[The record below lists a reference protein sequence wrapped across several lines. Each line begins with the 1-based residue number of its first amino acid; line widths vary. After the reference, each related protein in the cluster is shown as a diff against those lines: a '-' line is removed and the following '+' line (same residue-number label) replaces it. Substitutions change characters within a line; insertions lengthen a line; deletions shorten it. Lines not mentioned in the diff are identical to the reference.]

1 MTVAGL
7 AFYLLPPDN
16 PGMLAFLSIA
26 LKVTATIFLALFP
39 VVNPVGTALI
49 LTGITSG
56 TDPKIWKGMSGRIA
70 AYSFLVLI
78 SFYLFGSVILQ
89 LFGITIPI
97 VQVSGGLVLAV
108 MGWQMLN
115 GTSGDSGSTNGVH
128 DSGASIVGKTFYP
141 YTFPITVGP
150 GGLAVAMTF
159 GAHVQRGTSIGLA
172 ERVGGVAGMF
182 AMCAAVYL
190 CFANLQYI
198 NKKIPPAAVKAIS
211 KMLAFF
217 VICIG
222 VEILWE
228 GIQALK

>member
-1 MTVAGL
+1 M
-7 AFYLLPPDN
+7 
-16 PGMLAFLSIA
+16 LSILSIV
-26 LKVTATIFLALFP
+26 LKVIATIFLALFP
-39 VVNPVGTALI
+39 VVNPIGTALI
-49 LTGITSG
+49 LSGMTTG
-56 TDPKIWKGMSGRIA
+56 TDPTVWKAMSRKIA
-70 AYSFLVLI
+70 AYSFLVLT
-78 SFYLFGSVILQ
+78 SFYVFGSLILQ

-97 VQVSGGLVLAV
+97 VQVSGGIVLAV

-115 GTSGDSGSTNGVH
+115 GSSGDSGSADGRPH
-128 DSGASIVGKTFYP
+128 DTGTSIVVKSFYP

-159 GAHVQRGTSIGLA
+159 GAHVQRHTSMGLA
-172 ERVGGVAGMF
+172 ERVGGVIGIF
-182 AMCAAVYL
+182 AMCATVYL

-222 VEILWE
+222 VQILWE
-228 GIQALK
+228 GIRALRG

>member
-1 MTVAGL
+1 M
-7 AFYLLPPDN
+7 
-16 PGMLAFLSIA
+16 SIA
-26 LKVTATIFLALFP
+26 LKVTVTIFLALFP
-39 VVNPVGTALI
+39 VVNPIGTALI
-49 LTGITSG
+49 LTGMTGG
-56 TDPKIWKGMSGRIA
+56 TDPAVWKAMSRKIA

-78 SFYLFGSVILQ
+78 SFYLFGSLILQ
-89 LFGITIPI
+89 LFGITIPV
-97 VQVSGGLVLAV
+97 VQVSGGMVLAV

-115 GTSGDSGSTNGVH
+115 GSPGDSGSTDGGPH
-128 DSGASIVGKTFYP
+128 DTGASIVGKTFYP

-159 GAHVQRGTSIGLA
+159 GAHVQRHTSMGIA
-172 ERVGGVAGMF
+172 ERLGGVAGTF
-182 AMCAAVYL
+182 AMCAMVYL
-190 CFANLQYI
+190 CYANLQYI

>member
-1 MTVAGL
+1 
-7 AFYLLPPDN
+7 
-16 PGMLAFLSIA
+16 MLAFLSIA

-39 VVNPVGTALI
+39 VVNPIGTALI
-49 LTGITSG
+49 LSGMTSG
-56 TDPKIWKGMSGRIA
+56 TDPAVWKAMSRRIA
-70 AYSFLVLI
+70 AYTFLVLI
-78 SFYLFGSVILQ
+78 CFYLFGSLILQ
-89 LFGITIPI
+89 LFGITIPV
-97 VQVSGGLVLAV
+97 VQVSGGMVLAV

-115 GTSGDSGSTNGVH
+115 GTSGDSGSTNGGAH
-128 DSGASIVGKTFYP
+128 DSGASIAGKTFYP

-159 GAHVQRGTSIGLA
+159 GAHVQRGTSMGLA
-172 ERVGGVAGMF
+172 ERVGGVAGTI

-190 CFANLQYI
+190 CYANLPYI
-198 NKKIPPAAVKAIS
+198 NKQIPPAAVKAIS

>member
-1 MTVAGL
+1 
-7 AFYLLPPDN
+7 
-16 PGMLAFLSIA
+16 MLSLSIA

-49 LTGITSG
+49 LTGMTSG
-56 TDPKIWKGMSGRIA
+56 TDPAIWKAMSRKIA

-78 SFYLFGSVILQ
+78 SFYLFGSLILQ
-89 LFGITIPI
+89 LFGITIPV
-97 VQVSGGLVLAV
+97 VQVSGGMVLAV

-115 GTSGDSGSTNGVH
+115 GTPGDSGSANSGPH
-128 DSGASIVGKTFYP
+128 DAAASIVGKTFYP

-159 GAHVQRGTSIGLA
+159 GAHVQRGTSMGLA
-172 ERVGGVAGMF
+172 ERVGGIIGTF
-182 AMCAAVYL
+182 AMCALVYL
-190 CFANLQYI
+190 CYANLQYI
-198 NKKIPPAAVKAIS
+198 NAKIPPAAVKAIS

-228 GIQALK
+228 GIKALK

>member
-1 MTVAGL
+1 
-7 AFYLLPPDN
+7 
-16 PGMLAFLSIA
+16 MLTLLSIA
-26 LKVTATIFLALFP
+26 LKVAATIFLALLP

-49 LTGITSG
+49 LSGMTSG
-56 TDPKIWKGMSGRIA
+56 TDPAIWKGVSRKIA

-78 SFYLFGSVILQ
+78 CFYLFGSLILQ
-89 LFGITIPI
+89 LFGITIPV

-115 GTSGDSGSTNGVH
+115 GSSADSGSTDRGLH
-128 DSGASIVGKTFYP
+128 DAGASIVGKTFYP
-141 YTFPITVGP
+141 FTFPITVGP
-150 GGLAVAMTF
+150 GGLAVSMTF
-159 GAHVQRGTSIGLA
+159 GAHIHRGTTMGLA
-172 ERVGGVAGMF
+172 ERVGGVSGTL
-182 AMCAAVYL
+182 AMCAAVYF
-190 CFANLQYI
+190 CYANLQYI
-198 NKKIPPAAVKAIS
+198 NEKIPPAAVKAIS

>member
-1 MTVAGL
+1 
-7 AFYLLPPDN
+7 
-16 PGMLAFLSIA
+16 MLSFLSIA
-26 LKVTATIFLALFP
+26 LKVSATIFLALFP

-49 LTGITSG
+49 LTGMTSG
-56 TDPKIWKGMSGRIA
+56 TDPAVWKATSRKIA
-70 AYSFLVLI
+70 AYSLLVLI
-78 SFYLFGSVILQ
+78 SFYLFGSLILQ
-89 LFGITIPI
+89 LFGITIPV

-115 GTSGDSGSTNGVH
+115 GSPGDSSSTDAGLHNNGS
-128 DSGASIVGKTFYP
+128 SIVGKTFYP

-159 GAHVQRGTSIGLA
+159 SAHVQRDTSMGLA
-172 ERVGGVAGMF
+172 ERLGGVFGTF

-190 CFANLQYI
+190 CYANLQYI
-198 NKKIPPAAVKAIS
+198 NRKIPPAAVKAIS

-222 VEILWE
+222 VEILWQ

>member
-1 MTVAGL
+1 M
-7 AFYLLPPDN
+7 
-16 PGMLAFLSIA
+16 LSISSMV
-26 LKVTATIFLALFP
+26 LKVVATIFLALFP

-49 LTGITSG
+49 LSAMTSG
-56 TDPKIWKGMSGRIA
+56 TDPAIWKTMSRKIA
-70 AYSFLVLI
+70 AYSFFVLTF
-78 SFYLFGSVILQ
+78 FYLLGSLILQ
-89 LFGITIPI
+89 LFGITIPV

-115 GTSGDSGSTNGVH
+115 GSSGDSGAADGGAH
-128 DSGASIVGKTFYP
+128 DPGASLVGKTFYP

-159 GAHVQRGTSIGLA
+159 GAHVQRGTSTGVA
-172 ERVGGVAGMF
+172 QRVGGISGIF
-182 AMCAAVYL
+182 AMCALVYF
-190 CFANLQYI
+190 CYANLQFI
-198 NKKIPPAAVKAIS
+198 SAKIPPAAVKAIS

-228 GIQALK
+228 GIQALRG

>member
-1 MTVAGL
+1 
-7 AFYLLPPDN
+7 
-16 PGMLAFLSIA
+16 MLSLSIA

-49 LTGITSG
+49 LTGMTGG
-56 TDPKIWKGMSGRIA
+56 TDPAIWKAMSRKIA

-78 SFYLFGSVILQ
+78 SFYLFGSLILQ
-89 LFGITIPI
+89 LFGITIPV
-97 VQVSGGLVLAV
+97 VQVSGGMVLAV

-115 GTSGDSGSTNGVH
+115 GSPGDSSSANGGPH
-128 DSGASIVGKTFYP
+128 NPAASIVGKTFYP
-141 YTFPITVGP
+141 FTFPITVGP

-159 GAHVQRGTSIGLA
+159 GAHVHRGTSMGLA
-172 ERVGGVAGMF
+172 EHVGGIIGTF
-182 AMCAAVYL
+182 AMCLMVYL
-190 CFANLQYI
+190 CYANLQYV
-198 NKKIPPAAVKAIS
+198 NAKIPPAAVKAIS

-228 GIQALK
+228 GIKALK

>member
-1 MTVAGL
+1 
-7 AFYLLPPDN
+7 
-16 PGMLAFLSIA
+16 MLAFLSIA

-49 LTGITSG
+49 LSGMTSG
-56 TDPKIWKGMSGRIA
+56 TDPTVWKAMSRRIA

-78 SFYLFGSVILQ
+78 CFYLFGSLILQ
-89 LFGITIPI
+89 LFGITIPV

-115 GTSGDSGSTNGVH
+115 GSPGDSGSTDAGLHNTGP
-128 DSGASIVGKTFYP
+128 SIVVKTFYP

-159 GAHVQRGTSIGLA
+159 GAHVQRGTTMGLA
-172 ERVGGVAGMF
+172 ELVGGAIGTL
-182 AMCAAVYL
+182 AMCAMVYL
-190 CFANLQYI
+190 CYANLQYI
-198 NKKIPPAAVKAIS
+198 NEKIPPAAVKAIS

-228 GIQALK
+228 GIEALK

>member
-1 MTVAGL
+1 MASGL
-7 AFYLLPPDN
+7 AFTRLSPDN
-16 PGMLAFLSIA
+16 PGMLSLTAVA
-26 LKVTATIFLALFP
+26 LKAMATIFLALLP

-49 LTGITSG
+49 LSGMTSG
-56 TDPKIWKGMSGRIA
+56 TDPTIWKAMARKIA
-70 AYSFLVLI
+70 VYSFLVLI
-78 SFYLFGSVILQ
+78 FFYLFGSLILQ
-89 LFGITIPI
+89 LFGITIPV

-115 GTSGDSGSTNGVH
+115 GSSGDSGSTNGGH
-128 DSGASIVGKTFYP
+128 HNTGSIVGMTFYP

-150 GGLAVAMTF
+150 GGLAVVMTF
-159 GAHVQRGTSIGLA
+159 GAHVQRATSMGLA
-172 ERVGGVAGMF
+172 ERVGGAVGTL

-190 CFANLQYI
+190 CYANLQYI
-198 NKKIPPAAVKAIS
+198 NKKVPPAAVKAIS

-228 GIQALK
+228 GIQALKG

>member
-1 MTVAGL
+1 
-7 AFYLLPPDN
+7 
-16 PGMLAFLSIA
+16 MLSLSIA
-26 LKVTATIFLALFP
+26 LKVAATIFLALFP

-49 LTGITSG
+49 LSGITSG
-56 TDPKIWKGMSGRIA
+56 TDPTVWKAMSGRIA

-78 SFYLFGSVILQ
+78 SFYLFGSLILQ

-115 GTSGDSGSTNGVH
+115 GSSEDGNSTNGGAQ
-128 DSGASIVGKTFYP
+128 DPGASILVKTFYP

-159 GAHVQRGTSIGLA
+159 GAHVQRGTSMGLA
-172 ERVGGVAGMF
+172 ERLGGVAGTF
-182 AMCAAVYL
+182 AMCALVYL
-190 CFANLQYI
+190 CYANLQYI
-198 NKKIPPAAVKAIS
+198 NEKIPPSAVKAIS

-222 VEILWE
+222 VQILWE
-228 GIQALK
+228 GIQALKG

>member
-1 MTVAGL
+1 
-7 AFYLLPPDN
+7 
-16 PGMLAFLSIA
+16 MLSFVSVA

-49 LTGITSG
+49 LTGMTSG
-56 TDPKIWKGMSGRIA
+56 ADPVVWKAMSRTIA
-70 AYSFLVLI
+70 LYSFLVLI
-78 SFYLFGSVILQ
+78 SFYLFGSLILQ
-89 LFGITIPI
+89 LFGITIPV

-115 GTSGDSGSTNGVH
+115 GSPGDSGSADASLH
-128 DSGASIVGKTFYP
+128 DNGASLVGKTFYP

-159 GAHVQRGTSIGLA
+159 SAHVQRHTGMGLA
-172 ERVGGVAGMF
+172 ERVGGVLGTF

-190 CFANLQYI
+190 CYANLQYI
-198 NKKIPPAAVKAIS
+198 NKKIPAAAVKAIS

>member
-1 MTVAGL
+1 
-7 AFYLLPPDN
+7 
-16 PGMLAFLSIA
+16 MLAFLSIA
-26 LKVTATIFLALFP
+26 LKVSATIFLALFP
-39 VVNPVGTALI
+39 VVNPIGTALI
-49 LTGITSG
+49 LSGLTSG
-56 TDPKIWKGMSGRIA
+56 TDPTVWKAMSRRIA

-78 SFYLFGSVILQ
+78 CFYLFGSLILQ
-89 LFGITIPI
+89 LFGITIPV

-115 GTSGDSGSTNGVH
+115 GTSGDSDSANG
-128 DSGASIVGKTFYP
+128 GAHQNGESIVGKTFYP

-159 GAHVQRGTSIGLA
+159 SAHVQRGTSMGLA
-172 ERVGGVAGMF
+172 ERVGGVAGTL

-190 CFANLQYI
+190 CYANLQYI

>member
-1 MTVAGL
+1 MLSFL
-7 AFYLLPPDN
+7 A
-16 PGMLAFLSIA
+16 IA

-49 LTGITSG
+49 LTGMTSG
-56 TDPKIWKGMSGRIA
+56 TDPAIWKAMSRKIA

-78 SFYLFGSVILQ
+78 SFYLFGSLILQ
-89 LFGITIPI
+89 LFGITIPV

-115 GTSGDSGSTNGVH
+115 GSPGDSSSTDAGLHNSGS
-128 DSGASIVGKTFYP
+128 SIVGKTFYP

-159 GAHVQRGTSIGLA
+159 SAHVQRGTSMGLA
-172 ERVGGVAGMF
+172 ERAGGVLGTF

-190 CFANLQYI
+190 CYANLQYI
-198 NKKIPPAAVKAIS
+198 NKKIPPAAVTAIS

>member
-1 MTVAGL
+1 
-7 AFYLLPPDN
+7 
-16 PGMLAFLSIA
+16 MLSFVSIA

-49 LTGITSG
+49 LTGMTSG
-56 TDPKIWKGMSGRIA
+56 ADPVVWKAMSRKIA
-70 AYSFLVLI
+70 LYSFLVLI
-78 SFYLFGSVILQ
+78 SFYLFGSLILQ
-89 LFGITIPI
+89 LFGITIPV

-115 GTSGDSGSTNGVH
+115 GSPGDSGSTDALHNN
-128 DSGASIVGKTFYP
+128 GASIAGKSFYP
-141 YTFPITVGP
+141 FTFPITVGP

-159 GAHVQRGTSIGLA
+159 SAHVQRGTSMGLA
-172 ERVGGVAGMF
+172 ERVGGVLGTF

-190 CFANLQYI
+190 CYANLPYI
-198 NKKIPPAAVKAIS
+198 NKKIPPAAVQAIS

>member
-1 MTVAGL
+1 
-7 AFYLLPPDN
+7 
-16 PGMLAFLSIA
+16 MLFFLSVV
-26 LKVTATIFLALFP
+26 LKVIATIFLALFP

-49 LTGITSG
+49 LSGMTTG
-56 TDPKIWKGMSGRIA
+56 TDPAVWKSISRKIA
-70 AYSFLVLI
+70 TYTFLVLTF
-78 SFYLFGSVILQ
+78 FYLFGSLILQ
-89 LFGITIPI
+89 LFGITIPV

-115 GTSGDSGSTNGVH
+115 GNPGDSSSADGGLH
-128 DSGASIVGKTFYP
+128 DTGTSIAVKAFYP

-159 GAHVQRGTSIGLA
+159 GAHVHRGTTTGLA
-172 ERVGGVAGMF
+172 ERVGGVSGTF
-182 AMCAAVYL
+182 AMCAAVYF
-190 CFANLQYI
+190 CYVNLQYI
-198 NKKIPPAAVKAIS
+198 TTKIPPAAVKAIS

-228 GIQALK
+228 GIQALKG